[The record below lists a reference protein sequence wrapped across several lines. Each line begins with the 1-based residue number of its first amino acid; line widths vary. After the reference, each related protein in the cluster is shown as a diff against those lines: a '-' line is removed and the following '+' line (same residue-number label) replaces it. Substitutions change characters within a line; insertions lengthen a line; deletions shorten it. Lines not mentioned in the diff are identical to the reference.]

1 MLKNFAVNMLNV
13 DTCRKGIVS
22 TSKFVT
28 EVFKKY
34 QKHFEN
40 AMLGKEMDNGRLLY
54 HMFHLHRFS
63 RSIMSEDFEFYVN
76 YLAQL
81 GAFFFGFNRYS

>member
-40 AMLGKEMDNGRLLY
+40 AILGKEW
-54 HMFHLHRFS
+54 
-63 RSIMSEDFEFYVN
+63 IMAGYYIICFICIDFQEV
-76 YLAQL
+76 L
-81 GAFFFGFNRYS
+81 